1 MSWTL
6 PCEHSHAQ
14 AGCDDSCKAPELS
27 FAYTLLQVKGC
38 WSTGQYCSI
47 WEQVLGDKDLHIYFC
62 EKLVER

>member
-14 AGCDDSCKAPELS
+14 VGCDDS

-38 WSTGQYCSI
+38 WSTGQYCFI